1 MKNLLIHA
9 PEMEIITSE
18 GTEKLYEDLDAYMEQ
33 KEKCLP
39 TVFDVLNCENGCNGG
54 PETGADYQRF
64 AMNDIMHDVERYA
77 RKVRK
82 SNTTKKGVDKQ
93 FAGFLS
99 LNAAIDKFDSTVGE
113 LLTAV
118 AQAIADAKKTSEN
131 SGHIQNLMEKVSQ
144 IADKVQEVIHE
155 TNRILN

>member
-1 MKNLLIHA
+1 MIQVTGAKNSGEMQNVSSHMSELNLLNQK
-9 PEMEIITSE
+9 IIDAMGNINESV
-18 GTEKLYEDLDAYMEQ
+18 EKYNL
-33 KEKCLP
+33 
-39 TVFDVLNCENGCNGG
+39 
-54 PETGADYQRF
+54 
-64 AMNDIMHDVERYA
+64 
-77 RKVRK
+77 
-82 SNTTKKGVDKQ
+82 
-93 FAGFLS
+93 LS